1 MQNINIKK
9 LVDAGLV
16 QFPEP
21 KPQAICDAN
30 KPKRRHVRKNKYNK
44 NSKAPMNLKAAELY
58 LGQKTLKEFCDA
70 YNLNFERIRRGAY
83 QGKPLG
89 RRETA
94 ILAIYNAQER
104 LSTICD
110 RLGANLAST
119 STLLWH
125 MRKVRIN
132 SAKAA

>member
-21 KPQAICDAN
+21 KAQLAHGHN
-30 KPKRRHVRKNKYNK
+30 KPKRRNIRKNKYNK

-70 YNLNFERIRRGAY
+70 YGLNFERIRRGAY
-83 QGKPLG
+83 QGRPLK

-94 ILAIYNAQER
+94 ILALYKSQEP

-125 MRKVRIN
+125 MRKARSN
-132 SAKAA
+132 LAKAA